1 MGNSPVNVSDSIAM
15 DSAPV
20 VDSDSV
26 ERRTESVQVDS
37 GEAVAVGADL
47 AMKISLS
54 LSQALHQLNTSSD
67 KDVVF
72 EKIYRLLGITT
83 ADGDNTLHT
92 AVLNKQ
98 QDALKFI
105 LDVSHKMK
113 FAEILN
119 ESNSAGNSPLHL
131 AVLSNQPD
139 PARLLIE
146 YQASPNS
153 VDHDGNSPVHLT
165 IKHRQLDILA
175 MLLNDTVD
183 LNLANNAGQFP
194 IHLAVRAGLLEAVRV
209 LDEHG
214 TDVDARDKVA
224 GKTALYMATE
234 DNKVDI
240 IKYLVREA
248 KADVDC
254 KSFNGSTSIT

>member
-1 MGNSPVNVSDSIAM
+1 M
-15 DSAPV
+15 
-20 VDSDSV
+20 
-26 ERRTESVQVDS
+26 
-37 GEAVAVGADL
+37 
-47 AMKISLS
+47 
-54 LSQALHQLNTSSD
+54 
-67 KDVVF
+67 
-72 EKIYRLLGITT
+72 
-83 ADGDNTLHT
+83 
-92 AVLNKQ
+92 
-98 QDALKFI
+98 
-105 LDVSHKMK
+105 
-113 FAEILN
+113 
-119 ESNSAGNSPLHL
+119 
-131 AVLSNQPD
+131 
-139 PARLLIE
+139 
-146 YQASPNS
+146 
-153 VDHDGNSPVHLT
+153 T

-254 KSFNGSTSIT
+254 KSFNGTTSITVAKEKSNEEALKILNNLEENSDYTV